1 MAHGARERH
10 AVGATLLAL
19 AALSSSKAAR
29 AEPTAPATGAPAQS
43 PPTDAPVTLD
53 VIGDRPAHGAS
64 DAARGRAEIEA
75 APHRTGG
82 DLLQI
87 VPGVFIT
94 QHSGQGKAYQ
104 IFYRGFDAVHGQDV
118 ELWVG
123 GAPVNE
129 VSNVHGQGYAD
140 LHFVMPEVVREV
152 RATPGTYDPRQGD
165 FAVAGSI
172 RYELGYAEPG
182 VTAKL
187 GLGSFGERRA
197 FLAWH
202 PEGGDERSFAAF
214 EAQETDGFGPAR
226 AARRTS
232 AIAQHVLGLGGGV
245 SVRVLTQAYAA
256 RFDSA
261 GVLPLAY
268 VQASPAR
275 RFEALDPSQGGYSAR
290 ASVVAAITRAPG
302 DGSEL
307 ELAPFLVYRSLKLR
321 QDYTGYLTNPT
332 DGDGT
337 QQIDEAVTIGATA
350 RYKRRFPIFRKDDS
364 IEAGLSLR
372 SDWIDQSQRSL
383 STLGDRV
390 LATPVLAKVR
400 ATDAAGWLD
409 VATRPLARL
418 TLRAGVRIDGL
429 AYATEDDAP
438 AAGTSTRVG
447 AEGAVSDPKATGQ
460 ARSAMGSVVDP
471 RASIDA
477 RVWRG
482 LHVVASWGRG
492 FRSPQARSLGD
503 GERAPFTRVDSAEIG
518 LRYAEDQ
525 RLRGSL
531 ALFRTALTQDL
542 VFDPVTTR
550 NERVPATARTG
561 VSLEYVAR
569 PAPWFVSAGS
579 ATYTHAA
586 FTASDAS
593 YRKGDLLPYVPQLV
607 IRQDLAFT
615 PSLGKSPLG
624 EVRARFGAA
633 LTGLVNRP
641 LPYGERGADV
651 FLVDASA
658 AVRAGR
664 FELGLDLFNVLG
676 ADWFDGEF
684 VFASAFRGTGTG
696 SLVPRRHVSVGA
708 PRALMA
714 TFAAFL

>member
-1 MAHGARERH
+1 VLASG
-10 AVGATLLAL
+10 LAL
-19 AALSSSKAAR
+19 GVALATARAR
-29 AEPTAPATGAPAQS
+29 AEEPAEATPAPSAPPALPTETPPAEAPQS
-43 PPTDAPVTLD
+43 ID
-53 VIGDRPAHGAS
+53 VVGERPAHGAS
-64 DAARGRAEIEA
+64 ESTRARPEIEA

-187 GLGSFGERRA
+187 GVGSFGERRV

-202 PEGGDERSFAAF
+202 PEGSDERSFAAF

-232 AIAQHVLGLGGGV
+232 AIAQHVIALGDATSL
-245 SVRVLTQAYAA
+245 RLLTQAYAA

-261 GVLPLAY
+261 GVLPSSY
-268 VQASPAR
+268 VEAAPSSSAR
-275 RFEALDPSQGGYSAR
+275 RFDALDPNQGGYSAR
-290 ASVVAAITRAPG
+290 ASLVAAITRAPG

-307 ELAPFLVYRSLKLR
+307 ELAPFLVWRSLKLR
-321 QDYTGYLTNPT
+321 QDYTGYLQHPS
-332 DGDGT
+332 DGDST
-337 QQIDEAVTIGATA
+337 QQLDEAVTIGATA
-350 RYKRRFPIFRKDDS
+350 RYKRRVALFRKDDS
-364 IEAGLSLR
+364 VEAGLSLR

-383 STLGDRV
+383 SIVGDRV
-390 LATPVLAKVR
+390 LSTPVLAKVR
-400 ATDAAGWLD
+400 ATDAAGWID
-409 VATRPLARL
+409 VAARPLSRL
-418 TLRAGVRIDGL
+418 TIRAGVRIDGL

-447 AEGAVSDPKATGQ
+447 SDGAVSDPRATGQ
-460 ARSAMGSVVDP
+460 ARAAMGSVIDP
-471 RASIDA
+471 RASVDA

-482 LHVVASWGRG
+482 LHVVASYGRG
-492 FRSPQARSLGD
+492 LRSPQARSLGD
-503 GERAPFTRVDSAEIG
+503 GERTPFTRVDSAELG
-518 LRYAEDQ
+518 LRYAETPW
-525 RLRGSL
+525 LRGSL
-531 ALFRTALTQDL
+531 SAFRTSLSDDL

-550 NERVPATARTG
+550 NERVPSTARTG
-561 VSLEYVAR
+561 VALEYVMR
-569 PAPWFVSAGS
+569 PAAWFVSAGS

-586 FTASDAS
+586 FTKSDAT
-593 YRKGDLLPYVPQLV
+593 YHVGDLLPYVPQLV

-615 PSLGKSPLG
+615 PSLGRLGPLG
-624 EVRARFGAA
+624 EARARIGAA

-641 LPYGERGADV
+641 LPYGERGSDV

-658 AVRAGR
+658 AVRAGH
-664 FELGLDLFNVLG
+664 FELGLDVFNALD
-676 ADWFDGEF
+676 AMWFDGEF
-684 VFASAFRGTGTG
+684 SFASALPGARA
-696 SLVPRRHVSVGA
+696 SLVPQRHVSVGA
-708 PRALMA
+708 PRTVMA
-714 TFAAFL
+714 TFAAYL